1 MDKKL
6 VRPLEGGKIAG
17 VCAGFA
23 NWTGLDV
30 SLIRLL
36 FLGMLLFMGGGIW
49 VYLLAWVVIP
59 KETV

>member
-17 VCAGFA
+17 VCAGLA
-23 NWTGLDV
+23 NWTELDV
-30 SLIRLL
+30 SIIRIL

-49 VYLLAWVVIP
+49 VYLISWVVIP
-59 KETV
+59 KEVA

>member
-6 VRPLEGGKIAG
+6 VRPIDGGNLAG
-17 VCAGFA
+17 VCAGLA

-30 SLIRLL
+30 SIVRLL

-49 VYLLAWVVIP
+49 VYLIAWAVIP

>member
-1 MDKKL
+1 MEQKL
-6 VRPLEGGKIAG
+6 VRPIDGKKIAG

-49 VYLLAWVVIP
+49 VYLLAWAVIP